1 MTQENRLAQVLQAA
15 RDFLWGLFVFDLYR
29 EVKRTQSRYED
40 TLKLLILGEMLGLPL
55 MNSLIT
61 LRLLPYLLPDLERW
75 KRRQLRETEVLEE
88 APEIH

>member
-1 MTQENRLAQVLQAA
+1 MSGGSKLDNVLKAA
-15 RDFLWGLFVFDLYR
+15 RDFLWGLFVFDLYK
-29 EVKRTQSRYED
+29 EVKRAKSRYED

-61 LRLLPYLLPDLERW
+61 LRLLPYLLPDLELW
-75 KRRQLRETEVLEE
+75 KRRQLKETEVLEE